1 VFDREKSGKISKSKI
16 AHMLKL
22 GNEPVAEEELAELF
36 KFINLT
42 ENDQEITVNKL
53 INMFMEE
60 LKEKEKK

>member
-1 VFDREKSGKISKSKI
+1 
-16 AHMLKL
+16 MLKL

-36 KFINLT
+36 KLINLT

>member
-1 VFDREKSGKISKSKI
+1 
-16 AHMLKL
+16 MLKL